1 MSRFTKVFT
10 VIKRSAQPYSPS
22 NHQSPTR
29 ARTHPPTY
37 LHTHLPTPVHVPVH
51 TVTHPAATQPPTSTH
66 LRTNSPAHPNS
77 IFGECK
83 NDKKYFKTL
92 RTFGPSGLSCSALAK
107 IQNETILYVFQEFV
121 DMRSMYVVT
130 LLLPSCDNIL
140 GKWTWPKIV

>member
-1 MSRFTKVFT
+1 MSHH
-10 VIKRSAQPYSPS
+10 SHPYP
-22 NHQSPTR
+22 
-29 ARTHPPTY
+29 HPYP
-37 LHTHLPTPVHVPVH
+37 
-51 TVTHPAATQPPTSTH
+51 HPATQPPTPYPPTSAPTH
-66 LRTNSPAHPNS
+66 SPADIHTHSPADIHTHTHSPAYPNS

-92 RTFGPSGLSCSALAK
+92 RTFGPSSLSCSALAK